1 MPTLAATSQRHHGPA
16 GEQLLARLRAN
27 TATAGAPEMS
37 AVPRIQKRGEAA
49 ARALASERTGA
60 LEHRGLQV
68 CVIEVFI
75 RNLLSATFHLS
86 PTRLQVRER
95 AIKEYIAKD
104 CTVTEIAR
112 RAGITGAHS
121 LSSALPRSH
130 LPYSLLL

>member
-1 MPTLAATSQRHHGPA
+1 
-16 GEQLLARLRAN
+16 
-27 TATAGAPEMS
+27 MS

-60 LEHRGLQV
+60 LEHQGLQV

-112 RAGITGAHS
+112 RA
-121 LSSALPRSH
+121 
-130 LPYSLLL
+130 YM

>member
-49 ARALASERTGA
+49 ARALASERTG
-60 LEHRGLQV
+60 EHRGLQV

-95 AIKEYIAKD
+95 AIKEYIAND

-112 RAGITGAHS
+112 RAGVTGAHS
-121 LSSALPRSH
+121 FATST
-130 LPYSLLL
+130 

>member
-68 CVIEVFI
+68 CVCI

-95 AIKEYIAKD
+95 AIKEYIAND

-112 RAGITGAHS
+112 RA
-121 LSSALPRSH
+121 
-130 LPYSLLL
+130 YM